1 MRTLAL
7 RIRAKPSIFYALLF
21 CYFFTTCA
29 DLLNVPLLIFN
40 LKFSHLFAMILFVMY
55 FVKYK
60 SFEFKREI
68 VVLAGWMILSMCIS
82 AFFSPHKVRA
92 VGYIGVYLL
101 ELTCF
106 FLLPMNLMMRC
117 DRERLLRVYYGS
129 FVLFGVY
136 SLMQLFA
143 SVFGII
149 LPYVSDFWGPFVR
162 PNSLAYE
169 TSYYALY
176 MGLLINYMNARYL
189 LYGAY
194 SRFPQKC
201 GLLIVNMM
209 LLLSTSTSG
218 FLSYFLFVPLALW
231 FYKAILK
238 EKINRG
244 IKKRV
249 TQLAMAFGS
258 AVAALAIAF
267 PKLFSKVFFKFLY
280 IGFYNHHS
288 AKERLDRMSGAFEA
302 FLDYP
307 IFGVGMGGIGPYLYI
322 KRGFA
327 ADMSTI
333 TKADLANFDA
343 CNVFAETLGNL
354 GLFGL
359 FAFIY
364 MGVVFWRRFKEVL
377 ALPLDEN
384 TRQTL
389 ACLVFSF
396 IMCLIIVQINQSIFR
411 SYIWVH
417 AALIYGYI
425 LICLQKHR
433 TR

>member
-7 RIRAKPSIFYALLF
+7 PVRAKPSIFYSLVFL
-21 CYFFTTCA
+21 YFFTTCA
-29 DLLNVPLLIFN
+29 DLLNVSLLIFN
-40 LKFSHLFAMILFVMY
+40 LKFSHLFAIALFTMY
-55 FVKYK
+55 FLKYR
-60 SFEFKREI
+60 SFELKREI
-68 VVLAGWMILSMCIS
+68 AVIAGWMLVSMCIS
-82 AFFSPHKVRA
+82 AFFSPYKVRA
-92 VGYIGVYLL
+92 IGYIGVYLL
-101 ELTCF
+101 ELFCF

-117 DRERLLRVYYGS
+117 DQERLLRVYYAS
-129 FVLFGVY
+129 FVFFGLY

-194 SRFPQKC
+194 SAFFQKC
-201 GLLIVNMM
+201 GLLIVNLM

-238 EKINRG
+238 ERLNRG
-244 IKKRV
+244 IKKRLFK
-249 TQLAMAFGS
+249 LALVFGS

-267 PKLFSKVFFKFLY
+267 PRLFSKVFFKFLY
-280 IGFYNHHS
+280 IGFLHHHS
-288 AKERLDRMSGAFEA
+288 ANERLTRMFGAFEA
-302 FLDYP
+302 FFDYP

-327 ADMSTI
+327 ADMSTV
-333 TKADLANFDA
+333 TKGTLVEFDA

-359 FAFIY
+359 FAFVY
-364 MGVVFWRRFKEVL
+364 MGVRFWRRFKQFL

-384 TRQTL
+384 TRQTI

-396 IMCLIIVQINQSIFR
+396 IMCLIVVQINQSIFR

-425 LICLQKHR
+425 LRAKGMAN
-433 TR
+433 